1 MAAGVQSRAVP
12 PVLIAIVLG
21 LVEGITE
28 FLPVSSTGHLMLV
41 GPWMRFSDQK
51 AHAFEIFIQFGAIL
65 AVVWDLRAPIGSML
79 VRARTQEAPRRFLG
93 AVLLAFL
100 PAAIVGLVLHKKIEE
115 HLAFPRP
122 IAWAFIV
129 GGVVILIVEAWA
141 ARRMKQV
148 PADTV
153 EAVGW
158 GQALAIGCAQ
168 VLALFPGAS
177 RSAATIL
184 GGLAVGLS
192 RRTATEFSFY
202 LAIPTL
208 AAASGYALLKELPHL
223 SAADIPVFAVGFVVS
238 FVAAAAVV
246 HVFLAYVRTR
256 TLAPFAWYRIAI
268 GALILVLVATGRW
281 IV

>member
-1 MAAGVQSRAVP
+1 LP

-41 GPWMRFSDQK
+41 GPWMRFSDEK

-79 VRARTQEAPRRFLG
+79 SRARTEAAPRRFLA
-93 AVLLAFL
+93 AVMLAFL
-100 PAAIVGLVLHKKIEE
+100 PAALVGSALHKKIEE
-115 HLAFPRP
+115 HLSFPRH

-141 ARRMKQV
+141 ARRERIE
-148 PADTV
+148 PGSDSV
-153 EAVGW
+153 ENVGW

-177 RSAATIL
+177 RSASTIL
-184 GGLAVGLS
+184 GGLLAGLS
-192 RRTATEFSFY
+192 RRAATEFSFY

-208 AAASGYALLKELPHL
+208 AAASTYALLKELPRL
-223 SAADIPVFAVGFVVS
+223 SAADLPLFAVGFVVS
-238 FVAAAAVV
+238 FLAAAAVV
-246 HVFLAYVRTR
+246 RVFLAYVRTR
-256 TLAPFAWYRIAI
+256 TLAPFAWYRIAV
-268 GALILVLVATGRW
+268 GVLILFLVATGRW
-281 IV
+281 IA